1 MIYIVNDLP
10 NCITSCCSLFADDCL
25 LYRQIYNIDDQES
38 LQWDLHNLELWASK
52 WLMSF
57 NINKCEVL
65 QISLKNIIEHFY
77 MLYDHS
83 LRNVNEAKYLGVI
96 IDSKLNFNKQI
107 DSVCK
112 KANSTLAFLKRN
124 LYSCKREIKSD
135 AYQIYVRPILE
146 YAVCSWAPHTKC
158 NIYKLESVQ

>member
-1 MIYIVNDLP
+1 
-10 NCITSCCSLFADDCL
+10 
-25 LYRQIYNIDDQES
+25 
-38 LQWDLHNLELWASK
+38 
-52 WLMSF
+52 
-57 NINKCEVL
+57 
-65 QISLKNIIEHFY
+65 

-107 DSVCK
+107 DTVCK

-124 LYSCKREIKSD
+124 LHSCTKREIKSV

-146 YAVCSWAPHTKC
+146 YAVCS
-158 NIYKLESVQ
+158 

>member
-1 MIYIVNDLP
+1 MFPRAHIPRDHAHVI
-10 NCITSCCSLFADDCL
+10 A
-25 LYRQIYNIDDQES
+25 
-38 LQWDLHNLELWASK
+38 
-52 WLMSF
+52 
-57 NINKCEVL
+57 
-65 QISLKNIIEHFY
+65 II
-77 MLYDHS
+77 
-83 LRNVNEAKYLGVI
+83 RNVNEAKYLGVI

-146 YAVCSWAPHTKC
+146 YAVCSWAPIR
-158 NIYKLESVQ
+158 NVIFINWNQYNDEQQDLQ